1 MKRFVKWTG
10 AFVLVIVAAMQ
21 VGLGPVTHA
30 ARPITAR
37 VVDAQTGE
45 PISGAPVAAIYWIY
59 VGLFNSLQEVF
70 AAQETTTATDGTF
83 YLPGFGPKLR
93 WPPWGRLSGEA
104 PLVVVFKPGY
114 KIWKHENQFASME
127 GPGLAG
133 WVIRS
138 QANGY
143 VFRLEPVG
151 ADLQAEDSEKQSQCS
166 LITELI
172 TMGCAWKQVPHLVAA
187 LVAADRLQ
195 KKTGTTCG
203 SRSLDEW
210 SSAIGC
216 GPLRLPEIVP

>member
-45 PISGAPVAAIYWIY
+45 PIGEASVAAIFWID
-59 VGLFNSLQEVF
+59 VGLIESKEWIF

-83 YLPGFGPKLR
+83 HLPGFGPKLR
-93 WPPWGRLSGEA
+93 WPPWGHLSGEA
-104 PLVVVFKPGY
+104 PLMVVFKPGY

-143 VFRLEPVG
+143 VFQLEPVG
-151 ADLQAEDSEKQSQCS
+151 ADLQAEDAEKQAQCF
-166 LITELI
+166 LIREL
-172 TMGCAWKQVPHLVAA
+172 MRGGCGWKRVPQLVASLMA
-187 LVAADRLQ
+187 RDRLQ
-195 KKTGTTCG
+195 ATTGVTCG
-203 SRSLDEW
+203 RRSLDEW
-210 SSAIGC
+210 SRALGC
-216 GPLRLPEIVP
+216 GALNLPESLA